1 MGGADGD
8 LQVLKG
14 RGCGDFFG
22 DEVGLGSEERDD
34 ADGGKGGVSFF
45 EDLGEGGEVMDAG
58 VGFGF
63 VVGAGG
69 RGGMSCGVVPGEV
82 VGVCGEGEERVV
94 GGGDGELV
102 VVVVGV
108 GVGDDVGVAAVVF
121 VEEEWCCGVFVE
133 GVCVEFVEGVLGVGV
148 LVVEVCGVVLGGES
162 SVFGVVEEGDVVELV
177 GVADDDGV
185 ACAVEEGEG

>member
-1 MGGADGD
+1 MEGG
-8 LQVLKG
+8 
-14 RGCGDFFG
+14 GCGDFFG
-22 DEVGLGSEERDD
+22 DEVGLGAEEGDD
-34 ADGGKGGVSFF
+34 ADGGEGGVSFF
-45 EDLGEGGEVMDAG
+45 EVLGDGGEVVDAG

-69 RGGMSCGVVPGEV
+69 GGGVSGGVVPGEV
-82 VGVCGEGEERVV
+82 VGVCGEGEEGVV

-121 VEEEWCCGVFVE
+121 VEEEWFCGVFVE
-133 GVCVEFVEGVLGVGV
+133 GVCVEFVEGVSGVGV

-177 GVADDDGV
+177 GVSDDDGV
-185 ACAVEEGEG
+185 FGSVEEGEG